1 MLKLKQRSSQ
11 AGTRNTRVRC
21 AHGHFALIGL
31 VAIRVVAGWIVTGE
45 VGEMASAGLGDQAWP
60 IIHANF
66 VKAAINRVLF
76 FHGCA
81 DATIAAVLDVFDHL
95 QPSAFMV
102 PQCTAGA
109 DVGSQPFCSS
119 PQYSCEM
126 LTSRT
131 DGRGGLIL
139 GRLCGLVSLLCK
151 RPFPSSCAKEEK
163 KDFYLVRWQSSLPL
177 PPFRS
182 HWHVYLRRGLPFHA
196 CFASRRY

>member
-1 MLKLKQRSSQ
+1 M
-11 AGTRNTRVRC
+11 RC

-31 VAIRVVAGWIVTGE
+31 VAIRGVVGLIVTGD

-60 IIHANF
+60 ILHANF
-66 VKAAINRVLF
+66 VQAAINRVLF

-109 DVGSQPFCSS
+109 DVGSQPLCSS
-119 PQYSCEM
+119 PQYSGEM
-126 LTSRT
+126 PTSRT
-131 DGRGGLIL
+131 DMAEAASYLDDSVASSR
-139 GRLCGLVSLLCK
+139 CS
-151 RPFPSSCAKEEK
+151 PSDSFLAVVRRRK

-196 CFASRRY
+196 CAASRRY